1 MDFFFYDAKNNVAAC
16 PSKCS
21 DCLKNGNNNVTHKSS
36 NRQTLCKSLKS
47 LLQEPLAT
55 FGLGPVKLLADRSC
69 LLTLPKDTATAD
81 VLVPMYLYIVFGF
94 VVSKLC
100 ANGEEMCWHE
110 CKTKSPHKDI
120 SDIVGHWTIIILVV
134 VHWHRGWRHRHGRRS
149 VSRLLLL
156 RHRLS
161 WHRFIRL
168 IKRVHNF

>member
-1 MDFFFYDAKNNVAAC
+1 MDFFFTIDVKNNVAAC

-21 DCLKNGNNNVTHKSS
+21 DCPKNGNNNVTHKSS
-36 NRQTLCKSLKS
+36 YRQTLCKSLKS
-47 LLQEPLAT
+47 LLQEP
-55 FGLGPVKLLADRSC
+55 ADRSC

-161 WHRFIRL
+161 WHRFLRL